1 MGSARHDRSGHLG
14 GLIAE
19 VLSSPGERIVLA
31 DKDDDVESI
40 HRERIEI
47 RRLRTR
53 LQLLRP
59 VLERDRVDA
68 LSERLRHLGRAI
80 GSVRDLDVMGER
92 LDTRGSTLGIDVSVW
107 TVDVSWRAARARDVL
122 RARRASPRHG
132 ELMSEVRATTA
143 APPIRSA
150 TALERDAD
158 EFLRRRLSTR
168 AESMEEWIAE
178 LPDEPSDEECHQL
191 RRRLRRTRYA
201 FEGAAPAL
209 GKPADRAARA
219 LKRATDVLGDLHDSV
234 ITRQWLDQQPST
246 DRAHLLSAA
255 TLQGYELA
263 AATQAR
269 TSIRPT
275 LTAALD
281 AVSDA
286 LD

>member
-1 MGSARHDRSGHLG
+1 MGSARHDRPGHLG
-14 GLIAE
+14 GLIAD
-19 VLSSPGERIVLA
+19 VLTSPGQRIVLA

-59 VLERDRVDA
+59 VLERDQIDP

-80 GSVRDLDVMGER
+80 GAVRDLDVMGER
-92 LDTRGSTLGIDVSVW
+92 LETRGTTLGIDVSAW
-107 TVDVSWRAARARDVL
+107 TIDVSWRAGRARDVL

-132 ELMSEVRATTA
+132 ELISEVRATTA

-150 TALERDAD
+150 AALDRDTV

-168 AESMEEWIAE
+168 AESMDDWVTQ
-178 LPDEPSDEECHQL
+178 LPEEPSDEECHQL

-201 FEGAAPAL
+201 FEGASPAL
-209 GKPADRAARA
+209 GKPADRAAQA

-234 ITRQWLDQQPST
+234 ITRQWLDQHPSSE
-246 DRAHLLSAA
+246 RAHLVAAA

-263 AATQAR
+263 SATHAR
-269 TSIRPT
+269 ESIRPT
-275 LTAALD
+275 LAVALD
-281 AVSDA
+281 AVTDA
-286 LD
+286 LG